1 MLTNYVEHHWTDPD
15 ESLWEVRAPRRH
27 FTHSRVMAWV
37 AVDRAVKAVEQFGT
51 DGPVERWR
59 RLREA
64 IHDDVCRRG
73 YDAERNT
80 FVQSYGSRHLD
91 ASLLMIPLVGFLP
104 AHDPRVQG
112 TVEAVQRH
120 LCRDGFVLRYDA
132 EEGVDG
138 LPGGEGTFLLCT
150 FWLVDNLALAGRV
163 DEARSLFT
171 RLLDLCNDVGL
182 LSEQYDTVA
191 GRLVGNFPQA
201 FTHIGLINS
210 ARNLTE
216 VAGPARSAVR
226 SRTTRGGRRT
236 TGRARPRGR
245 RAPSGA
251 TPCWWAPPAAVARA
265 PHTGENGS
273 SKSPTNEPPP
283 SACSPGWPP
292 VRADRSRVRR
302 RRRRP
307 CDRLRARVRAAV
319 ADRRALHDR
328 LHPDCQRSATA
339 DSPPTDPP

>member
-1 MLTNYVEHHWTDPD
+1 MAGLAGAAVGGDPRQMQIMYSVAGERRLTELELPWLPGYEGSSPVRIGNAATKQFQLDVYGEVMDLLHQARRAGMAPSGPAWEVQRVLTNYVEHHWTDPD

-37 AVDRAVKAVEQFGT
+37 AVDRAVKAVEQFGV

-171 RLLDLCNDVGL
+171 RLLALCDDVGL
-182 LSEQYDTVA
+182 PSEQYDTVA

-216 VAGPARSAVR
+216 VAGPARQR
-226 SRTTRGGRRT
+226 REEQDHPGR
-236 TGRARPRGR
+236 
-245 RAPSGA
+245 
-251 TPCWWAPPAAVARA
+251 
-265 PHTGENGS
+265 
-273 SKSPTNEPPP
+273 
-283 SACSPGWPP
+283 
-292 VRADRSRVRR
+292 
-302 RRRRP
+302 
-307 CDRLRARVRAAV
+307 
-319 ADRRALHDR
+319 
-328 LHPDCQRSATA
+328 
-339 DSPPTDPP
+339 